1 MPIAVTPGQIVTMKC
16 LYDLEGESLYM
27 VKWYKGRQEFY
38 RYVPKEL
45 PNTRIF
51 PLPGVNV
58 DVSLSGPNEVVLRD
72 VQKNLTGKYR
82 CEVSADAPSFHTQV
96 VSSHMHVV
104 FSTSFRNYK
113 SNKRGACDA
122 NIYLAIQKS

>member
-58 DVSLSGPNEVVLRD
+58 DVSNIPFYYGAFFI
-72 VQKNLTGKYR
+72 KI
-82 CEVSADAPSFHTQV
+82 
-96 VSSHMHVV
+96 
-104 FSTSFRNYK
+104 
-113 SNKRGACDA
+113 KR
-122 NIYLAIQKS
+122 IVI